1 MNLGEQ
7 RRQWSF
13 LYRIPEQQTVMLVG
27 IHQCSENH
35 SQIQPSGPV
44 LCNLGVKNVLLLLFF
59 KGNKQ
64 IRYVTESMQGPQS
77 LRCNPLYTDVWSD
90 MKQYGLGR
98 KQDKYV
104 VEERKKAN
112 SSKPMGTTYV
122 AGF

>member
-1 MNLGEQ
+1 
-7 RRQWSF
+7 
-13 LYRIPEQQTVMLVG
+13 
-27 IHQCSENH
+27 
-35 SQIQPSGPV
+35 
-44 LCNLGVKNVLLLLFF
+44 
-59 KGNKQ
+59 
-64 IRYVTESMQGPQS
+64 MQGPQS
-77 LRCNPLYTDVWSD
+77 LRCNPLYTDVWSE